1 MAEKSLNEWRDVYQK
16 WLDSG
21 SKQKE
26 ESKKKVWE
34 TDHDGQRDGQR
45 KGQEGQSVKNCLGHK
60 SGSNLTDHQEGE
72 SVKDRLGWKT
82 GSSQSEAQ
90 ETTSVFDN
98 FGPSFDEW
106 LHEYQECL
114 DSGSKQTEEREKK
127 VFKTDHDGQR
137 DGQSEGQRKGQ
148 ERKSVKNCLGL
159 KSEDLVVEPD
169 KEPVQERKS
178 VRDRLGQRDEIRD
191 GLSDMMREKQERKIV
206 KDRLE
211 HKSSSNLADHQGLM
225 L

>member
-90 ETTSVFDN
+90 ETSSVFDN
-98 FGPSFDEW
+98 FVQSLDEW
-106 LHEYQECL
+106 LDDLQGWM
-114 DSGSKQTEEREKK
+114 DSGTKQTEERKK
-127 VFKTDHDGQR
+127 RSWKLNLTD
-137 DGQSEGQRKGQ
+137 RKMD
-148 ERKSVKNCLGL
+148 R
-159 KSEDLVVEPD
+159 
-169 KEPVQERKS
+169 
-178 VRDRLGQRDEIRD
+178 VRDRG
-191 GLSDMMREKQERKIV
+191 
-206 KDRLE
+206 
-211 HKSSSNLADHQGLM
+211 
-225 L
+225 